1 MEQSD
6 SPKRRAQSLSKEDL
20 VDEYVRLQ
28 SYSIAT
34 AAEKVAAEESCAHIS
49 LEKDKIKEKALA
61 LLKRCRDL
69 EGSQVE
75 FDEMKSKVEAL
86 QLSAPT
92 IKTDGDSK
100 MQTNE
105 ELQLI
110 IVGFE
115 GRQQILQSKYD
126 LQVIETISAKED
138 CLKYKSQGKCI
149 LIIYCLLFI
158 IYHLL
163 LRFNLIIHCMLFY
176 N

>member
-69 EGSQVE
+69 EGSQE
-75 FDEMKSKVEAL
+75 
-86 QLSAPT
+86 
-92 IKTDGDSK
+92 I
-100 MQTNE
+100 
-105 ELQLI
+105 
-110 IVGFE
+110 
-115 GRQQILQSKYD
+115 GRAH
-126 LQVIETISAKED
+126 V
-138 CLKYKSQGKCI
+138 
-149 LIIYCLLFI
+149 
-158 IYHLL
+158 
-163 LRFNLIIHCMLFY
+163 
-176 N
+176 